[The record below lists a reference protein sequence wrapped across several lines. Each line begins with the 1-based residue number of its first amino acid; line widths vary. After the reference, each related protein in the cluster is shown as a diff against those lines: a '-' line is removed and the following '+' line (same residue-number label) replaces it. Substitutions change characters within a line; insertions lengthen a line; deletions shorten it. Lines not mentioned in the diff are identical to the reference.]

1 MEAGI
6 QLTLSIAIS
15 TDGETNYEKYKTALE
30 SMDIVLGRGGDQA
43 VIKEDGKYVFFGG
56 RTEEIEK
63 RTKEKQEQLLM
74 LWKI

>member
-1 MEAGI
+1 
-6 QLTLSIAIS
+6 
-15 TDGETNYEKYKTALE
+15 
-30 SMDIVLGRGGDQA
+30 MDIVLGRGGDQA